1 MSTQSS
7 GSPALE
13 PLLLRTDSQG
23 IVTLRLN
30 RPGQFN
36 ALSEAL
42 LAALQAQIDALAGDA
57 SLRCVV
63 LEASGR
69 AFSAGHDLR
78 EMRSQPSLDYY
89 RELFR
94 KCGAVMQGL
103 QALPVPVIA
112 KVRGIATAAGCQLV
126 ASCDLAICA
135 DDARFAVSGIN
146 VGLFCATPAVALSR
160 NVSAKRA
167 FDMLVTGRF
176 IDAATA
182 ADWGLVNDAV
192 PADQLDAR
200 VAELAAEILS
210 KSPAAIRHGKRMFYK
225 QRQMALADAYDYAG
239 DVMARNMMEETPP
252 RASTPSC
259 KARAAGAAWP
269 ERPRGSGQPAHAQPP
284 AAAVITTHTG
294 DQRAYTSRPNSNR
307 ASPKSAGPRMAD
319 VHTGSYRADSSTPTT
334 AAFTP
339 ASMLRTPG
347 RRRSPSQN
355 GIAPASSKAPGRK
368 IIASMLRPL
377 IQPIQ
382 PPAVLR
388 SHAQKRGKGEQGP
401 RHGLRRAIARQEIR
415 LRHHAAGHRRGFQ
428 HGQHHMP
435 ATENQRA
442 GPVEACELRGQG
454 RGGVLGQDRQADQQG
469 REQSQQ
475 HPSRAAP
482 HALRRLSEQGRGGSC
497 STAAPTTAPR
507 AMAASCPGAEGK
519 ARVISAAAQAMPAR
533 IRSGQSVRPM
543 PHTACAMTATAATF
557 RPWITAEPDN
567 QPKCA
572 SPRANSISAMA
583 EGSVNASQAASMP
596 AQPARFSPIAMPTW
610 LLAGPGRN
618 WHSATRSE

>member
-1 MSTQSS
+1 M
-7 GSPALE
+7 
-13 PLLLRTDSQG
+13 LLRTDSQG

-239 DVMARNMMEETPP
+239 DVMARNMMDEDAAEGIDAFLQKRAPLARPGLNGPGRIRPASRPAARRRRHHHPYRRPARIHQQAEQQQGQPEVRRSTDGGRPYRVVQGRQQHADHGGVHAGQHVAHARPP
-252 RASTPSC
+252 AQSV
-259 KARAAGAAWP
+259 P
-269 ERPRGSGQPAHAQPP
+269 ERHRAGQQ
-284 AAAVITTHTG
+284 
-294 DQRAYTSRPNSNR
+294 
-307 ASPKSAGPRMAD
+307 
-319 VHTGSYRADSSTPTT
+319 
-334 AAFTP
+334 
-339 ASMLRTPG
+339 
-347 RRRSPSQN
+347 
-355 GIAPASSKAPGRK
+355 
-368 IIASMLRPL
+368 
-377 IQPIQ
+377 
-382 PPAVLR
+382 
-388 SHAQKRGKGEQGP
+388 QG
-401 RHGLRRAIARQEIR
+401 ARQEDHR
-415 LRHHAAGHRRGFQ
+415 QHAETADPAHPAAGGCCA
-428 HGQHHMP
+428 
-435 ATENQRA
+435 ATPKNAAKENK
-442 GPVEACELRGQG
+442 GPGMAC
-454 RGGVLGQDRQADQQG
+454 
-469 REQSQQ
+469 
-475 HPSRAAP
+475 AAP
-482 HALRRLSEQGRGGSC
+482 
-497 STAAPTTAPR
+497 
-507 AMAASCPGAEGK
+507 
-519 ARVISAAAQAMPAR
+519 
-533 IRSGQSVRPM
+533 
-543 PHTACAMTATAATF
+543 
-557 RPWITAEPDN
+557 
-567 QPKCA
+567 
-572 SPRANSISAMA
+572 
-583 EGSVNASQAASMP
+583 
-596 AQPARFSPIAMPTW
+596 
-610 LLAGPGRN
+610 
-618 WHSATRSE
+618 